1 MNTFAIQGRCIATPP
16 PADWRDQLAQRLG
29 AKPRR
34 IGTWAELG
42 LYGALRC
49 MADAG
54 ETTLPQDAQIWLGSQ
69 RGTHAATAA
78 VLDQLRDDLP
88 MPLAFL
94 QTQPSQLL
102 ALLAAQLEWKGHACF
117 VAGGDPLGF
126 AASGCCRTPRSA
138 GFCSAGSMTW
148 TADRPTGCACARLRQ
163 RQAISLLLL
172 RIRCSRKGIPF
183 CTSMPWACEG
193 ALRGRRTLES
203 RGRDDRI
210 KTFFNLPQLVAWP
223 H

>member
-1 MNTFAIQGRCIATPP
+1 MNTFAIQGRCIVAPP

-54 ETTLPQDAQIWLGSQ
+54 ETTLPQDAQIWLGSR
-69 RGTHAATAA
+69 RGTYAATAA
-78 VLDQLRDDLP
+78 VLEQLRDDLP

-94 QTQPSQLL
+94 QTQPSQML

-117 VAGGDPLGF
+117 VAGGDPQGLLRLAAAESHQGGILLGWVDDMD
-126 AASGCCRTPRSA
+126 G
-138 GFCSAGSMTW
+138 GSTNW
-148 TADRPTGCACARLRQ
+148 LRLRPSVAGDLAPLASDKVFSQ
-163 RQAISLLLL
+163 GHSLL
-172 RIRCSRKGIPF
+172 RID
-183 CTSMPWACEG
+183 AEG
-193 ALRGRRTLES
+193 LRGCLAGQANLGES
-203 RGRDDRI
+203 G
-210 KTFFNLPQLVAWP
+210 AG
-223 H
+223 